1 MDAVQQANSGHPG
14 MPMGMA
20 DVATVLFTQIPEVR
34 RLGAALARPRP
45 LHPVGR
51 PRLDAALFAAASHR
65 LRRHDA
71 RRAEAFS
78 PARQPHRRASGIRP
92 RQRHRDDHRAARPG
106 PRQRRGLRAGRA
118 PARRALRPRR
128 RRSLHLR
135 HRRRRLPDGR
145 HRPGGDHPGRPSRA
159 RPPDPAVRRQRHLD
173 RRADVAGHVGG
184 PQEALRRR
192 RLARPGRRRPRP
204 RRRHPRHPQGAQRH
218 RQALDDRLQDGDRLW
233 RADQGRHRRH
243 ARLAARQGRGR
254 GRAPEARLELRS
266 VRHPRADLLAPGA
279 RSARA
284 ASRRDANGPSAMPP
298 WPRPI
303 APSSTAA

>member
-1 MDAVQQANSGHPG
+1 MTDPIAARRDMANAIRALAMDAVQQADSGHPG

-92 RQRHRDDHRAARPG
+92 RQRHRDDHRTARPG
-106 PRQRRGLRAGRA
+106 ARQRRGLRAGRA
-118 PARRALRPRR
+118 PARRTLRPRR

-159 RPPDPAVRRQRHLD
+159 RPPDRAVRRQRHLD

-192 RLARPGRRRPRP
+192 RLARPGASTATTPTP
-204 RRRHPRHPQGAQRH
+204 SP
-218 RQALDDRLQDGDRLW
+218 
-233 RADQGRHRRH
+233 
-243 ARLAARQGRGR
+243 
-254 GRAPEARLELRS
+254 AP
-266 VRHPRADLLAPGA
+266 
-279 RSARA
+279 SARRA
-284 ASRRDANGPSAMPP
+284 TSPTS
-298 WPRPI
+298 PR
-303 APSSTAA
+303 